1 LKRSLFL
8 FFLTILAFPLGV
20 FSEEEES
27 LDLIYQKISDLEQEI
42 ATLRNLIEENT
53 YLIERYQELQQQR
66 YLDLDKRLHNLLS
79 EEQEDLDTEY
89 LNGQQYN
96 STEEIDLYKGALEL
110 FEASRYA
117 EALESFRELII
128 SYPEGAYSA
137 DAYFWSGELYLVQ
150 QLFDDARE
158 HYLVVVELNKAL
170 QTKNKRQQ
178 NRPLQDKKLSAR
190 ENFLKLQHIL
200 MPQIILK
207 RLYIN
212 QSLLSSCIVARLSIQ
227 YPDPLVLLKEDCAT
241 FYLNQDIFVAEVLD
255 IVLSDKYFLQS
266 DF

>member
-66 YLDLDKRLHNLLS
+66 YLDLDKRLHDLLS
-79 EEQEDLDTEY
+79 EEKEDLATEY

-96 STEEIDLYKGALEL
+96 STKEIDLYKGALEL

-128 SYPEGAYSA
+128 SYPEGTYSA

-150 QLFDDARE
+150 QLFEDARE
-158 HYLVVVELNKAL
+158 HYLVVVEKFIDHPRVADSLFKLGVLERAL
-170 QTKNKRQQ
+170 MN
-178 NRPLQDKKLSAR
+178 D
-190 ENFLKLQHIL
+190 
-200 MPQIILK
+200 QIANSYFSRVI
-207 RLYIN
+207 
-212 QSLLSSCIVARLSIQ
+212 SE
-227 YPDPLVLLKEDCAT
+227 YPDTGA
-241 FYLNQDIFVAEVLD
+241 AELAKKS
-255 IVLSDKYFLQS
+255 IEASN
-266 DF
+266 

>member
-1 LKRSLFL
+1 MKRSLFL
-8 FFLTILAFPLGV
+8 FFLTILVFPLGV

-79 EEQEDLDTEY
+79 EEKEDLATEY
-89 LNGQQYN
+89 LNGQQHN

-150 QLFDDARE
+150 QLFEDARE
-158 HYLVVVELNKAL
+158 HYLVVVEKFIDHPRVADSLFKLGVLERAL
-170 QTKNKRQQ
+170 MN
-178 NRPLQDKKLSAR
+178 D
-190 ENFLKLQHIL
+190 
-200 MPQIILK
+200 QIANSYFSRVI
-207 RLYIN
+207 
-212 QSLLSSCIVARLSIQ
+212 SE
-227 YPDPLVLLKEDCAT
+227 YPDTGA
-241 FYLNQDIFVAEVLD
+241 AELAKKS
-255 IVLSDKYFLQS
+255 IEASSQES
-266 DF
+266 N

>member
-1 LKRSLFL
+1 MKRSLFL

-27 LDLIYQKISDLEQEI
+27 LELIYQKINDLEQEI

-79 EEQEDLDTEY
+79 EEKEDLATEY
-89 LNGQQYN
+89 LNGQQHN

-150 QLFDDARE
+150 QLFEDARE
-158 HYLVVVELNKAL
+158 HYLVVVEKFIDHPMVADSLFKLGVLERAL
-170 QTKNKRQQ
+170 MN
-178 NRPLQDKKLSAR
+178 D
-190 ENFLKLQHIL
+190 
-200 MPQIILK
+200 QIANSYFSRVI
-207 RLYIN
+207 
-212 QSLLSSCIVARLSIQ
+212 SE
-227 YPDPLVLLKEDCAT
+227 YPDTGAAELAKKSIEAS
-241 FYLNQDIFVAEVLD
+241 NQ
-255 IVLSDKYFLQS
+255 KPN
-266 DF
+266 

>member
-1 LKRSLFL
+1 MKRSLFL
-8 FFLTILAFPLGV
+8 FFLTILVFPLGV

-79 EEQEDLDTEY
+79 EEKEDLATEY

-150 QLFDDARE
+150 QLFEDARE
-158 HYLVVVELNKAL
+158 HYLVVVEKFIDHPRVADSLFKLGVLERAL
-170 QTKNKRQQ
+170 MN
-178 NRPLQDKKLSAR
+178 D
-190 ENFLKLQHIL
+190 
-200 MPQIILK
+200 QIANSYFSRVI
-207 RLYIN
+207 
-212 QSLLSSCIVARLSIQ
+212 SE
-227 YPDPLVLLKEDCAT
+227 YPDTGAAELAKKSIEAPNQE
-241 FYLNQDIFVAEVLD
+241 LN
-255 IVLSDKYFLQS
+255 
-266 DF
+266 

>member
-1 LKRSLFL
+1 LKRPLFL
-8 FFLTILAFPLGV
+8 FFLVILAFPLV
-20 FSEEEES
+20 VVSEEES
-27 LDLIYQKISDLEQEI
+27 LDLIYKKISDLEQEI

-79 EEQEDLDTEY
+79 EEKEDLVTEY

-128 SYPEGAYSA
+128 SYPEGTYSA

-150 QLFDDARE
+150 QLFEDARE
-158 HYLVVVELNKAL
+158 HYLVVVEKFIDHPRVADSLFKLGILERAL
-170 QTKNKRQQ
+170 MN
-178 NRPLQDKKLSAR
+178 D
-190 ENFLKLQHIL
+190 
-200 MPQIILK
+200 QIANSYFSRVI
-207 RLYIN
+207 
-212 QSLLSSCIVARLSIQ
+212 SE
-227 YPDPLVLLKEDCAT
+227 YPDTGAAELAKKSLET
-241 FYLNQDIFVAEVLD
+241 SNQE
-255 IVLSDKYFLQS
+255 SN
-266 DF
+266 

>member
-1 LKRSLFL
+1 MKRSLFL

-53 YLIERYQELQQQR
+53 YLLERYQELQQQR

-79 EEQEDLDTEY
+79 EEKEDLATEY

-150 QLFDDARE
+150 QLFEDARE
-158 HYLVVVELNKAL
+158 HYLVVVEKFIDHPRVADSLFKLGVLERAL
-170 QTKNKRQQ
+170 MN
-178 NRPLQDKKLSAR
+178 D
-190 ENFLKLQHIL
+190 
-200 MPQIILK
+200 QIANSYFSRVI
-207 RLYIN
+207 
-212 QSLLSSCIVARLSIQ
+212 SE
-227 YPDPLVLLKEDCAT
+227 YPDTGA
-241 FYLNQDIFVAEVLD
+241 AELANKS
-255 IVLSDKYFLQS
+255 LEASK
-266 DF
+266 

>member
-1 LKRSLFL
+1 MKRSLFL

-66 YLDLDKRLHNLLS
+66 YLDLDKRLHDLLS
-79 EEQEDLDTEY
+79 EEKEDLATEY

-117 EALESFRELII
+117 EALQSFRELII

-150 QLFDDARE
+150 QLFEDARE
-158 HYLVVVELNKAL
+158 HYLVVVEKFIDHPRVADSLFKLGVLERAL
-170 QTKNKRQQ
+170 MN
-178 NRPLQDKKLSAR
+178 N
-190 ENFLKLQHIL
+190 
-200 MPQIILK
+200 QIANSYFSRVI
-207 RLYIN
+207 
-212 QSLLSSCIVARLSIQ
+212 SE
-227 YPDPLVLLKEDCAT
+227 YPDTGA
-241 FYLNQDIFVAEVLD
+241 AELAKKS
-255 IVLSDKYFLQS
+255 IEASN
-266 DF
+266 

>member
-1 LKRSLFL
+1 MKRSLFL
-8 FFLTILAFPLGV
+8 FFLTILVFPLGV

-79 EEQEDLDTEY
+79 EEKEDLASEY
-89 LNGQQYN
+89 SNGQQYN

-150 QLFDDARE
+150 QLFEDARE
-158 HYLVVVELNKAL
+158 HYLVVVEKFIDHPRVADSLFKLGVLERAL
-170 QTKNKRQQ
+170 MN
-178 NRPLQDKKLSAR
+178 D
-190 ENFLKLQHIL
+190 
-200 MPQIILK
+200 QIANSYFSRVI
-207 RLYIN
+207 
-212 QSLLSSCIVARLSIQ
+212 SE
-227 YPDPLVLLKEDCAT
+227 YPDTGAAELAKKSIEAS
-241 FYLNQDIFVAEVLD
+241 NQ
-255 IVLSDKYFLQS
+255 KPN
-266 DF
+266 

>member
-1 LKRSLFL
+1 MKRSLSL

-79 EEQEDLDTEY
+79 EEKEDLVTEY
-89 LNGQQYN
+89 LNGQQYS
-96 STEEIDLYKGALEL
+96 STEEIDLYKDALEL
-110 FEASRYA
+110 FEGSRYA

-128 SYPEGAYSA
+128 SYPEGTYSA

-150 QLFDDARE
+150 QLLEDARE
-158 HYLVVVELNKAL
+158 HYLVVVEKFIDHPRVADSLFKLGILERAL
-170 QTKNKRQQ
+170 MN
-178 NRPLQDKKLSAR
+178 D
-190 ENFLKLQHIL
+190 
-200 MPQIILK
+200 QIANSYFSRVI
-207 RLYIN
+207 
-212 QSLLSSCIVARLSIQ
+212 SE
-227 YPDPLVLLKEDCAT
+227 YPDTGAAELAKKSLET
-241 FYLNQDIFVAEVLD
+241 SNQE
-255 IVLSDKYFLQS
+255 SN
-266 DF
+266 

>member
-1 LKRSLFL
+1 MNRSLFL

-27 LDLIYQKISDLEQEI
+27 LELIYQKISALEQDI
-42 ATLRNLIEENT
+42 TTLRNLIEENT

-79 EEQEDLDTEY
+79 EEKEDLATEY
-89 LNGQQYN
+89 LNGQQHN
-96 STEEIDLYKGALEL
+96 STEEIDLYIGALEL

-128 SYPEGAYSA
+128 SYPEGTYSA

-158 HYLVVVELNKAL
+158 HYLVVVEKFNDHTRVADSLFKLGVLERAL
-170 QTKNKRQQ
+170 MN
-178 NRPLQDKKLSAR
+178 D
-190 ENFLKLQHIL
+190 
-200 MPQIILK
+200 QIADSYFSRVI
-207 RLYIN
+207 
-212 QSLLSSCIVARLSIQ
+212 SE
-227 YPDPLVLLKEDCAT
+227 YPDTGA
-241 FYLNQDIFVAEVLD
+241 AEVAKKS
-255 IVLSDKYFLQS
+255 IEASNQES
-266 DF
+266 N

>member
-1 LKRSLFL
+1 MKRSLFL

-96 STEEIDLYKGALEL
+96 STEEIDLYKSALEL

-150 QLFDDARE
+150 QLFEDARE
-158 HYLVVVELNKAL
+158 HYLVVVEKFIDHPRVADSLFKLGVLERAL
-170 QTKNKRQQ
+170 MN
-178 NRPLQDKKLSAR
+178 D
-190 ENFLKLQHIL
+190 
-200 MPQIILK
+200 QIANSYFSRVI
-207 RLYIN
+207 
-212 QSLLSSCIVARLSIQ
+212 SE
-227 YPDPLVLLKEDCAT
+227 YPDTGA
-241 FYLNQDIFVAEVLD
+241 AELANKS
-255 IVLSDKYFLQS
+255 LEASK
-266 DF
+266 

>member
-1 LKRSLFL
+1 MKRSLFL
-8 FFLTILAFPLGV
+8 FFLTILVFPLGV

-79 EEQEDLDTEY
+79 EEKEDLTTEY
-89 LNGQQYN
+89 LNGQQHN

-150 QLFDDARE
+150 QLFEDARE
-158 HYLVVVELNKAL
+158 HYLVVVEKFIDHPRVADSLFKLGVLERAL
-170 QTKNKRQQ
+170 MN
-178 NRPLQDKKLSAR
+178 D
-190 ENFLKLQHIL
+190 
-200 MPQIILK
+200 QIANSYFSRVI
-207 RLYIN
+207 
-212 QSLLSSCIVARLSIQ
+212 SE
-227 YPDPLVLLKEDCAT
+227 YPDTGAAELAKKSIEAS
-241 FYLNQDIFVAEVLD
+241 NQ
-255 IVLSDKYFLQS
+255 KPN
-266 DF
+266 

>member
-1 LKRSLFL
+1 MKRSLFL
-8 FFLTILAFPLGV
+8 FFLTILVFPLGV

-27 LDLIYQKISDLEQEI
+27 LDLIYQKIIDLEQEI

-79 EEQEDLDTEY
+79 EEKEDLATEY
-89 LNGQQYN
+89 LNGQQHN

-150 QLFDDARE
+150 QLFEDARE
-158 HYLVVVELNKAL
+158 HYLVVVEKFIDHPRVADSLFKLGVVERAL
-170 QTKNKRQQ
+170 MN
-178 NRPLQDKKLSAR
+178 D
-190 ENFLKLQHIL
+190 
-200 MPQIILK
+200 QIANSYFSRVI
-207 RLYIN
+207 
-212 QSLLSSCIVARLSIQ
+212 SE
-227 YPDPLVLLKEDCAT
+227 YPDTGAAELAKKSIEAS
-241 FYLNQDIFVAEVLD
+241 NQ
-255 IVLSDKYFLQS
+255 KPN
-266 DF
+266 

>member
-1 LKRSLFL
+1 MKRSLFL

-66 YLDLDKRLHNLLS
+66 YLDLDKRLHSLLS
-79 EEQEDLDTEY
+79 EEKKDLATEY
-89 LNGQQYN
+89 SNGQQYN

-150 QLFDDARE
+150 QLFEDARE
-158 HYLVVVELNKAL
+158 HYLVVVEKFIDHPRVADSLFKLGVLERAL
-170 QTKNKRQQ
+170 MN
-178 NRPLQDKKLSAR
+178 D
-190 ENFLKLQHIL
+190 
-200 MPQIILK
+200 QIANSYFSRVI
-207 RLYIN
+207 
-212 QSLLSSCIVARLSIQ
+212 SE
-227 YPDPLVLLKEDCAT
+227 YPDTGAAELAKKSIEAS
-241 FYLNQDIFVAEVLD
+241 NQ
-255 IVLSDKYFLQS
+255 KPN
-266 DF
+266 

>member
-1 LKRSLFL
+1 MKRSLFL

-27 LDLIYQKISDLEQEI
+27 LELIYQKISALEQEI
-42 ATLRNLIEENT
+42 TTLRNLIEENT

-79 EEQEDLDTEY
+79 EEKEDLATEY
-89 LNGQQYN
+89 LNGQQHN

-150 QLFDDARE
+150 QLFEDARE
-158 HYLVVVELNKAL
+158 HYLVVVEKFIDHPRVADSLFKLGVLETAL
-170 QTKNKRQQ
+170 VN
-178 NRPLQDKKLSAR
+178 D
-190 ENFLKLQHIL
+190 
-200 MPQIILK
+200 QIANSYFSRVI
-207 RLYIN
+207 
-212 QSLLSSCIVARLSIQ
+212 SE
-227 YPDPLVLLKEDCAT
+227 YPDTGAAELAKKSIEAS
-241 FYLNQDIFVAEVLD
+241 NQE
-255 IVLSDKYFLQS
+255 SN
-266 DF
+266 

>member
-1 LKRSLFL
+1 MKRSLFL
-8 FFLTILAFPLGV
+8 FFLTILVFPLGV

-79 EEQEDLDTEY
+79 EEKEDLTAEY

-96 STEEIDLYKGALEL
+96 STEEIDLYKSALEL

-128 SYPEGAYSA
+128 SYPEGTYSA

-150 QLFDDARE
+150 QLFEDARE
-158 HYLVVVELNKAL
+158 HYLVVVEKFIDHPRVADSLFKLGVLERAL
-170 QTKNKRQQ
+170 MN
-178 NRPLQDKKLSAR
+178 D
-190 ENFLKLQHIL
+190 
-200 MPQIILK
+200 QIANSYFSRVI
-207 RLYIN
+207 
-212 QSLLSSCIVARLSIQ
+212 SE
-227 YPDPLVLLKEDCAT
+227 YPDTGAAELAKKSIEAS
-241 FYLNQDIFVAEVLD
+241 NQ
-255 IVLSDKYFLQS
+255 KPN
-266 DF
+266 

>member
-1 LKRSLFL
+1 MKGSLFL

-42 ATLRNLIEENT
+42 ATLINLIEENT

-79 EEQEDLDTEY
+79 EEKEDLVTEY

-128 SYPEGAYSA
+128 SYPEGTYSA

-150 QLFDDARE
+150 QLFEDARE
-158 HYLVVVELNKAL
+158 HYLVVVEKFIDHPRVADSLFKLGILERAL
-170 QTKNKRQQ
+170 MN
-178 NRPLQDKKLSAR
+178 D
-190 ENFLKLQHIL
+190 
-200 MPQIILK
+200 QIANSYFSRVI
-207 RLYIN
+207 
-212 QSLLSSCIVARLSIQ
+212 SE
-227 YPDPLVLLKEDCAT
+227 YPDTGAAELAKKSLET
-241 FYLNQDIFVAEVLD
+241 SNQE
-255 IVLSDKYFLQS
+255 SN
-266 DF
+266 

>member
-1 LKRSLFL
+1 MKRSLFL
-8 FFLTILAFPLGV
+8 FFLTILVFPLGV

-79 EEQEDLDTEY
+79 EEKEDRATEY
-89 LNGQQYN
+89 SNGQQYN

-150 QLFDDARE
+150 QLFEDARE
-158 HYLVVVELNKAL
+158 HYLVVVEKFIDHPRVADSLFKLGVLERAL
-170 QTKNKRQQ
+170 MN
-178 NRPLQDKKLSAR
+178 D
-190 ENFLKLQHIL
+190 
-200 MPQIILK
+200 QIANSYFSRVI
-207 RLYIN
+207 
-212 QSLLSSCIVARLSIQ
+212 SE
-227 YPDPLVLLKEDCAT
+227 YPDTGAAELAKKSIEAS
-241 FYLNQDIFVAEVLD
+241 NQ
-255 IVLSDKYFLQS
+255 KPN
-266 DF
+266 

>member
-1 LKRSLFL
+1 MKRSLFL
-8 FFLTILAFPLGV
+8 FFLTILVFPLGV

-79 EEQEDLDTEY
+79 EEKEDLATEY
-89 LNGQQYN
+89 LNGQQHN
-96 STEEIDLYKGALEL
+96 STEEIDLYKGALEF

-150 QLFDDARE
+150 QLFEDARE
-158 HYLVVVELNKAL
+158 HYLVVVEKFIDHPRVADSLFKLGVLERAL
-170 QTKNKRQQ
+170 MNDQIAN
-178 NRPLQDKKLSAR
+178 SYFAR
-190 ENFLKLQHIL
+190 VVSE
-200 MPQIILK
+200 
-207 RLYIN
+207 
-212 QSLLSSCIVARLSIQ
+212 
-227 YPDPLVLLKEDCAT
+227 YPDTGAAELAKKSIEAS
-241 FYLNQDIFVAEVLD
+241 NQ
-255 IVLSDKYFLQS
+255 KPN
-266 DF
+266 

>member
-1 LKRSLFL
+1 MKRSLFL

-79 EEQEDLDTEY
+79 EEKEDLATEY
-89 LNGQQYN
+89 SNGQQYN

-150 QLFDDARE
+150 QLFEDARE
-158 HYLVVVELNKAL
+158 HYLVVVEKFIDHPRVADSLFKLGVLERAL
-170 QTKNKRQQ
+170 MN
-178 NRPLQDKKLSAR
+178 D
-190 ENFLKLQHIL
+190 
-200 MPQIILK
+200 QIANSYFSRVI
-207 RLYIN
+207 
-212 QSLLSSCIVARLSIQ
+212 SE
-227 YPDPLVLLKEDCAT
+227 YPDTGAAELAKKSIEAS
-241 FYLNQDIFVAEVLD
+241 NQ
-255 IVLSDKYFLQS
+255 KPN
-266 DF
+266 

>member
-1 LKRSLFL
+1 MKRSLFL
-8 FFLTILAFPLGV
+8 FFLTILVFPLGV

-42 ATLRNLIEENT
+42 TTLRNLIEENT

-79 EEQEDLDTEY
+79 EEKEDLATEY

-128 SYPEGAYSA
+128 SYPEGTYSA

-150 QLFDDARE
+150 QLFEDARE
-158 HYLVVVELNKAL
+158 HYLVVVEKFNDHPRVADSLFKLGVLERAL
-170 QTKNKRQQ
+170 MNDVAA
-178 NRPLQDKKLSAR
+178 NSYLSR
-190 ENFLKLQHIL
+190 VISE
-200 MPQIILK
+200 
-207 RLYIN
+207 
-212 QSLLSSCIVARLSIQ
+212 
-227 YPDPLVLLKEDCAT
+227 YPDTGAAELAKKSIEAS
-241 FYLNQDIFVAEVLD
+241 NQ
-255 IVLSDKYFLQS
+255 KPN
-266 DF
+266 

>member
-1 LKRSLFL
+1 MKRSLFL

-79 EEQEDLDTEY
+79 EEKEDLATEY

-150 QLFDDARE
+150 QLFEDARE
-158 HYLVVVELNKAL
+158 HYLVVVEKFIDHPRVADSLFKLGLLERAL
-170 QTKNKRQQ
+170 MN
-178 NRPLQDKKLSAR
+178 D
-190 ENFLKLQHIL
+190 
-200 MPQIILK
+200 QIANSYFSRVI
-207 RLYIN
+207 
-212 QSLLSSCIVARLSIQ
+212 SE
-227 YPDPLVLLKEDCAT
+227 YPDTGAAELAKKSIEAS
-241 FYLNQDIFVAEVLD
+241 NQ
-255 IVLSDKYFLQS
+255 KPN
-266 DF
+266 